1 VTDDSQFS
9 RMLLLAVDAWRYG
22 TRDDRQQHDLQRA
35 LAGALRDSAVR
46 SGLDPARWP
55 RQEAGDGVF
64 SLITDGSAEPKVIG
78 PFVRE
83 LDEWLRR
90 HNHDLRPRAR
100 LRMRV
105 AVHHGVTLQADLGYA
120 GAAPVHVCRLRDA
133 RVVRE
138 VLEVF
143 PEANLVLAVS
153 DAIFEGSV
161 RQRHTSLSEEDFTR
175 VEVAEPAKQF
185 FATAWVHVPGI
196 DRERV
201 RACLGTLAVGLR
213 FAGTAEPPPGFFE
226 QVVRTS
232 FEAVGV
238 PAPES
243 VAGTGGDLSF
253 RVPAELAGTA
263 LAGTWIEEVRKAT
276 AAHSP
281 RTGVAVGI
289 ALAPDPAVARA
300 ETAELAGSEPAGR
313 LLAATDRGRLVIVVS
328 EQVFQLVV
336 ARGGRLVFPESY
348 RRPEAEAG
356 CRIRVPGYSVPPE
369 AGPAPEPPPAGSGA
383 AAGGQSFSATT
394 HGDRSPVLGQ
404 STFTAP
410 VILGDVNRYGG
421 HR

>member
-9 RMLLLAVDAWRYG
+9 RTLLLAVDAWRYG

-35 LAGALRDSAVR
+35 LADALRDSAVR

-64 SLITDGSAEPKVIG
+64 SLITDGSAEPKVVG

-83 LDEWLRR
+83 LAEWLRR

-100 LRMRV
+100 LRLRV
-105 AVHHGVTLQADLGYA
+105 AVHHGVTLPADLGYA

-133 RVVRE
+133 RAVRE
-138 VLEVF
+138 ALEVF

-153 DAIFEGSV
+153 EPIFEGSV
-161 RQRHTSLSEEDFTR
+161 RQRHTSLSADDFTR

-201 RACLGTLAVGLR
+201 SASLGTLAVCLR
-213 FAGTAEPPPGFFE
+213 FTGTAEPPPGFFE

-238 PAPES
+238 PAPEL
-243 VAGTGGDLSF
+243 AEGDLAF
-253 RVPAELAGTA
+253 RVPAALAGTA

-276 AAHSP
+276 TAHFP
-281 RTGVAVGI
+281 HARVAVGI
-289 ALAPDPAVARA
+289 ALAPDPAAARA
-300 ETAELAGSEPAGR
+300 EAAELAGSEPAGR

-328 EQVFQLVV
+328 EQVHQVV
-336 ARGGRLVFPESY
+336 VTRGGRLVFPESY
-348 RRPEAEAG
+348 RRPAAEAG
-356 CRIRVPGYSVPPE
+356 CWIRVPGHSLPPE
-369 AGPAPEPPPAGSGA
+369 AGPAPEPPPADSGA
-383 AAGGQSFSATT
+383 PAGGRSFSATT
-394 HGDRSPVLGQ
+394 YGDRSPVLGQ

-410 VILGDVNRYGG
+410 VILGDVNRYGS